1 MKKSESHR
9 HYLIVEQAINF
20 IRSNFNNQP
29 TLSDI
34 ASEVHMSEHHLQRVF
49 SEWAGISPKRFLQFV
64 TKQAALDAL
73 KKTDN
78 LIEASQYLGLSGT
91 GRLHDLI
98 VTCEAMTPGEMKKAG
113 EGVSIQHG
121 VISTPFGD
129 AILGWTERGICY
141 LQFVDNQHQEVID
154 NLYSQWPKSSFILNN
169 KEAEQL
175 SKKIFES
182 PLERGK
188 IHLLLKGTNFQ
199 IKVWEAMINTH
210 PSQQLSYSQ
219 VSQLIGSPKSSRAVG
234 TALANN
240 TIGFLIPCHRVI
252 RSSGET
258 GIYHWGTN
266 RKAVIL
272 AWEGA
277 LSK

>member
-1 MKKSESHR
+1 MSKSELHR
-9 HYLIVEQAINF
+9 HYFVVEQAINF
-20 IRSNFNNQP
+20 IRSNFNTQP
-29 TLSDI
+29 TLSEI
-34 ASEVHMSEHHLQRVF
+34 ASAVHMSEHHLQRVF

-64 TKQAALDAL
+64 TKHAALDAL

-78 LIEASQYLGLSGT
+78 LIEASQHLGLSGT
-91 GRLHDLI
+91 GRLHDLM
-98 VTCEAMTPGEMKKAG
+98 VTCQAMTPGEMKQAG
-113 EGVSIQHG
+113 EGVSIQYG
-121 VISTPFGD
+121 VISTPFGE
-129 AILGWTERGICY
+129 AALGWTERGICY

-154 NLYSQWPKSSFILNN
+154 NLFSQWPKSNFMLNN
-169 KEAEQL
+169 IEAEKL
-175 SKKIFES
+175 SKKIFKA

-199 IKVWEAMINTH
+199 IKVWEAIINTH
-210 PSQQLSYSQ
+210 PSQQFTYSQ

-234 TALANN
+234 TALAHN

-252 RSSGET
+252 RSNGET

-266 RKAVIL
+266 RKATIL